1 MSSGAK
7 TRCNG
12 AIRNSA
18 ISGRLIT
25 MIALSIPSFRKPR
38 NDKEYTVYEI
48 HITKP
53 NGREVIKER
62 RYREFDDFHKQ
73 ISKIVHE
80 PLHFPSMKIP
90 KPLNTSSRF
99 LESRR
104 EALEKYLRTVCSFI
118 GISEVHDL
126 LTQFLDISLPQHF
139 QNVDVSRA
147 SSTEELD
154 AYNDEVTRFAHQPL
168 MCFISDPFKDRNSN
182 NPLPDIVLQGTLKG
196 LYG

>member
-1 MSSGAK
+1 
-7 TRCNG
+7 
-12 AIRNSA
+12 
-18 ISGRLIT
+18 

-53 NGREVIKER
+53 NGREVTTER
-62 RYREFDDFHKQ
+62 RYREFYDFQKQ

-80 PLHFPSMKIP
+80 PLHFPSTKLP
-90 KPLNTSSRF
+90 KPLNTSLRF

-104 EALEKYLRTVCSFI
+104 EALEKYLRNLVSFI
-118 GISEVHDL
+118 GISEVHNL
-126 LTQFLDISLPQHF
+126 FSQFLETSLPQHCH
-139 QNVDVSRA
+139 NLDSSRA
-147 SSTEELD
+147 SSIEELD
-154 AYNDEVTRFAHQPL
+154 AYNDELPRLTHQPL
-168 MCFISDPFKDRNSN
+168 MCFINDPFKDNKGN